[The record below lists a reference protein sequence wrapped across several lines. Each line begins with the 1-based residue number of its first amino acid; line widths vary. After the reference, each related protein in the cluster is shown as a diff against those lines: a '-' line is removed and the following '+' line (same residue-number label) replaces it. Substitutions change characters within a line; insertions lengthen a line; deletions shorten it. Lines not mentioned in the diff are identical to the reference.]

1 MAVFEGS
8 EPEFNRYVGPRVRN
22 VVQLMTKSAKRAAGG
37 ACAHCGRT
45 GVELEAAHVHGRERT
60 AIIHEL
66 LERYRAGETYRVDL
80 GSFERRLRAAHEP
93 IEKTFL
99 FLCPDCHRAYD
110 REGRTSSEDG
120 RPSRPAAGP
129 VKLPAA
135 APGDL
140 GLAPGESNKAYVS
153 RVFSRLYDSGRI
165 PESELRR
172 LSERSRMAEEYRLR
186 TFGFSR
192 PLFVRSDEER
202 FDENSHP
209 RYYADSV
216 CDGIHLCSQW
226 YFTGTNASYNLDK
239 FQAWAR
245 RMLSSPGEAAPE
257 SC

>member
-60 AIIHEL
+60 TIIHEL
-66 LERYRAGETYRVDL
+66 LERYRVGETYRVDL
-80 GSFERRLRAAHEP
+80 EAFERELRSSHEP
-93 IEKTFL
+93 MEETFL
-99 FLCPDCHRAYD
+99 FLCSDCHRAYD
-110 REGRTSSEDG
+110 REGHAPTEDG
-120 RPSRPAAGP
+120 RPARPAAGALESSSSP
-129 VKLPAA
+129 VPE
-135 APGDL
+135 GL
-140 GLAPGESNKAYVS
+140 GLAPGETNKSYVT
-153 RVFSRLYDSGRI
+153 RVFSRLYDEGRI

-172 LSERSRMAEEYRLR
+172 LSEHGRMEGEYRLR
-186 TFGFSR
+186 NFGFSR

-202 FDENSHP
+202 FDEKGHP

-226 YFTGTNASYNLDK
+226 YFTGTNTSYNLDK

-245 RMLSSPGEAAPE
+245 RMLGGAPL
-257 SC
+257 